1 MHFVKKKKKYNDNN
15 QSISN
20 KMAEKMT
27 TLRRQMTKLTRQNII
42 IDQPSKQKKTKEKE
56 KEREFKL
63 VSSLS
68 KVRNEKK
75 ERNKKRVESIRI
87 DYD

>member
-1 MHFVKKKKKYNDNN
+1 MHFVKMKKKYNDNN

>member
-42 IDQPSKQKKTKEKE
+42 IDQPSKQTKN
-56 KEREFKL
+56 ERERERKRIQT
-63 VSSLS
+63 SLIIIES
-68 KVRNEKK
+68 KK
-75 ERNKKRVESIRI
+75 
-87 DYD
+87 